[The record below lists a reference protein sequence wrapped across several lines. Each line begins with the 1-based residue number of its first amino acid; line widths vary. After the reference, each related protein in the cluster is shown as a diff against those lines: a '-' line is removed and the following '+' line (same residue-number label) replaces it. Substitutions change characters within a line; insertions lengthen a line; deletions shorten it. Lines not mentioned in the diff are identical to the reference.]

1 MSIVVA
7 GAGTAGWLAALYTH
21 KTLPYRNITVVYDD
35 KTPIIGVGESTTP
48 NFKRL
53 MNELDIPIEDL
64 VKECE
69 VTIKNSIKFTN
80 WKGDGSFYHH
90 SFFSAIDKNITRA
103 YFNAKK
109 FGIRLDEV
117 DPVASLAN
125 SNKVQ
130 CIRND
135 VNVSDDIYY
144 NCGDA
149 YHFNAKL
156 MAEYL
161 HKIGVKRGIKVVTG
175 KIEDVVQDND
185 GYVTEIIL
193 NTKQVIKTDFIFDCT
208 GFARLFAGKIFK
220 SPIKSYEKELPTKRA
235 MPFFLEKVGSTPSYT
250 EAIAMKYGWMWKIP
264 VGKRYGCGYV
274 FDSDLITDEEAYD
287 EICEVTKQKP
297 HVPRKLTFKPE
308 YYINPFNKN
317 TLALGLS
324 HGFLE
329 PLEATS
335 LLIVHYML
343 HALNETIPNLDLT
356 DISRREDYTKD
367 YNAHVLKWVENC
379 VDFVHIHY
387 LTPRN
392 DTEFW
397 RKFKTITPE
406 RVSRKLLE
414 FDNFDINNP
423 NSLVDEKP
431 FTLNN
436 MVQCIGGVDCIKNET
451 IELNSTPCAEDHI
464 KKIRERVK
472 QICEL
477 SKNHDDYL
485 NDLTN
490 T

>member
-7 GAGTAGWLAALYTH
+7 GAGTAGWLTALYTQRH
-21 KTLPYRNITVVYDD
+21 FPHTHITIVYDD

-48 NFKRL
+48 NFKYMMDDL
-53 MNELDIPIEDL
+53 NIPVEDL

-90 SFFSAIDKNITRA
+90 SFFRPDDDNVPITF
-103 YFNAKK
+103 FNALKN
-109 FGIRLDEV
+109 GIPLDDV

-125 SNKVQ
+125 SKKVQ
-130 CIRND
+130 CVKND
-135 VNVSDDIYY
+135 VDNPGSLYEG
-144 NCGDA
+144 CGYA

-156 MAEYL
+156 MSEYL
-161 HKIGVKRGIKVVTG
+161 HKIGVKRGIKTVVG
-175 KIEDVVQDND
+175 KIEDVVQDNN
-185 GYVTEIIL
+185 GYVTEIVL
-193 NTKQVIKTDFIFDCT
+193 DTKQVIKTDFIFDCT
-208 GFARLFAGKIFK
+208 GFARLFVGKTFK

-235 MPFFLEKVGSTPSYT
+235 MPFFLEKLDTTPSYT

-274 FDSDLITDEEAYD
+274 FDSDLITDEEAYK
-287 EICEVTKQKP
+287 EICEITKQKP

-308 YYINPFNKN
+308 YHINPFNKN

-335 LLIVHYML
+335 LLILNYML
-343 HALNETIPNLDLT
+343 HVLKQSLPGNDLT
-356 DISRREDYTKD
+356 NISKREEYTKD
-367 YNAHVLKWVENC
+367 YNSLILNFVENC

-397 RKFKTITPE
+397 KKFKTITPE

-414 FDNFDINNP
+414 FDNYDTNRPNGILFERPFTINN
-423 NSLVDEKP
+423 
-431 FTLNN
+431 
-436 MVQCIGGVDCIKNET
+436 MIQCISGVDCVKKET
-451 IELNSTPCAEDHI
+451 IERNSRSFMVDYI
-464 KKIRERVK
+464 KKIKERVK
-472 QICEL
+472 NICEL

-485 NDLTN
+485 NEISN